1 MEALL
6 RGESEIVDLSVVTRT
21 LDRTVVVAVCLDF
34 DVLVAIVVNFG
45 RFETSFSSQI
55 GFSHPKRQ
63 IC

>member
-6 RGESEIVDLSVVTRT
+6 RGDSEIVELSVVTRT
-21 LDRTVVVAVCLDF
+21 LDRTVEEAVCLGF
-34 DVLVAIVVNFG
+34 DILVEIVVNFG

-63 IC
+63 IF